1 MTRMRVLV
9 PGIAALITVIVGF
22 VMIVLV
28 HSSDLS
34 RMPWRPLGLVLVAI
48 GAVGLMASM
57 VTRAVAIRGSA
68 PPSAERAESEQGESG
83 QGESGQGESAQAGS
97 EQPGSGRSGNR

>member
-1 MTRMRVLV
+1 MTRMRVLL
-9 PGIAALITVIVGF
+9 PGIAALIAVIVGF

-57 VTRAVAIRGSA
+57 ITRAVAIRGST
-68 PPSAERAESEQGESG
+68 PPSAH
-83 QGESGQGESAQAGS
+83 QA
-97 EQPGSGRSGNR
+97 GSGRSGSR

>member
-1 MTRMRVLV
+1 MTRMKVLV
-9 PGIAALITVIVGF
+9 PGIAAVISVIVGF

-28 HSSDLS
+28 HSSDLQ

-57 VTRAVAIRGSA
+57 ITRAVAIRGTT
-68 PPSAERAESEQGESG
+68 PPSAERADTEQAE
-83 QGESGQGESAQAGS
+83 S
-97 EQPGSGRSGNR
+97 EQPGSGRSGSR

>member
-48 GAVGLMASM
+48 GAVGLMVSM
-57 VTRAVAIRGSA
+57 VTRAVAIRGSM
-68 PPSAERAESEQGESG
+68 PPSVERAESE